1 MKKKVTLIK
10 YLLNKKKH
18 LLVEK
23 PLVNFNDKLFKDL
36 KNTICKNNL
45 NFYTAYNHRFEPHF
59 IKMKEYLQKKI
70 IGKVYYV
77 KLFYGNGTARI
88 VKNSIWR
95 DKGSGVLK
103 DLGSHLLDTIDF
115 WFNSRIKIFIL
126 ILDPNLKIIHMI
138 TSLLDQNII
147 I

>member
-1 MKKKVTLIK
+1 M
-10 YLLNKKKH
+10 
-18 LLVEK
+18 EK
-23 PLVNFNDKLFKDL
+23 PFVTFNDKLFKNL
-36 KNTICKNNL
+36 KNTISKNNL

-77 KLFYGNGTARI
+77 KLFYGNGTARL

-115 WFNSRIKIFIL
+115 WFNSRIKNFYINFGS
-126 ILDPNLKIIHMI
+126 NLKIIRAVI
-138 TSLLDQNII
+138 SLLDQNII